1 MGRKWTTKEQEKLL
15 YEWAP
20 KYKQASEKKCY
31 LVFWDEF
38 FSVWFSAFPE
48 RVPAGLENIAPE
60 LWSDEEKG
68 KAKKGIVQRKAQ
80 LTNWYRNHMREDC
93 RVETTSFLKQ
103 LVELETKANT
113 GTRARKPTEVF
124 STLFYKGSET
134 QKSVQNRLLVEAP
147 VGDDGAP
154 LKETRGEKSARR
166 MKIYDE
172 EIEAAWKLATD
183 EQKADVEAAMREA
196 RSQKDAEVEEGE
208 EGEENPEQAA
218 RVEGLRRL
226 PRLMDAAGKA
236 LQDTSG
242 WSFTILSG
250 GRTAAGNVQTASY
263 HLGKTKNGN
272 TFIKAFNGFND
283 NIMKPW
289 TSFVRT
295 VCEES
300 GNIGP
305 SGAHSTEW
313 IGENEQAFVHLYD
326 PPPLVGPAG
335 NSRSSAQSEMTGEG
349 RTHGGRAL
357 ETDTPENVANNMVNR
372 TANANQSSENQ
383 RNSPRPGDL
392 NDNEHHS
399 ENQRNSPLLED
410 PNGRSAP
417 PPPATISATATA
429 TNNNPPT
436 SLENRLS
443 SQSPEDADTRPVPP
457 TSNTRPATR
466 NMGTLRETQAL
477 NSSSLWL
484 PKALARMSSVE
495 GADWVEAVALWE
507 ELENGEASA
516 ALRFSTSKRPR
527 QVAVWFSYGRKYD
540 SDPDIPDI
548 EEYEESVLAWW
559 AFLQP
564 EWRASDDSLPLPS
577 YHPPDGCDWS
587 SLRLTGPNG
596 LLLVM
601 ISFAWWGSIV
611 GESPLWLKASKDLK
625 LALKAM
631 LAESKDTA
639 TSRSTAEKRS
649 RKTDTGKENAT
660 STRRGTKRKLQS
672 EAAVP
677 RATRSSST
685 RDASRTC
692 RPA

>member
-1 MGRKWTTKEQEKLL
+1 MDRRK
-15 YEWAP
+15 
-20 KYKQASEKKCY
+20 
-31 LVFWDEF
+31 
-38 FSVWFSAFPE
+38 
-48 RVPAGLENIAPE
+48 R
-60 LWSDEEKG
+60 
-68 KAKKGIVQRKAQ
+68 
-80 LTNWYRNHMREDC
+80 
-93 RVETTSFLKQ
+93 TS
-103 LVELETKANT
+103 
-113 GTRARKPTEVF
+113 
-124 STLFYKGSET
+124 
-134 QKSVQNRLLVEAP
+134 
-147 VGDDGAP
+147 
-154 LKETRGEKSARR
+154 
-166 MKIYDE
+166 
-172 EIEAAWKLATD
+172 
-183 EQKADVEAAMREA
+183 
-196 RSQKDAEVEEGE
+196 
-208 EGEENPEQAA
+208 
-218 RVEGLRRL
+218 
-226 PRLMDAAGKA
+226 
-236 LQDTSG
+236 
-242 WSFTILSG
+242 
-250 GRTAAGNVQTASY
+250 
-263 HLGKTKNGN
+263 
-272 TFIKAFNGFND
+272 
-283 NIMKPW
+283 
-289 TSFVRT
+289 
-295 VCEES
+295 
-300 GNIGP
+300 
-305 SGAHSTEW
+305 
-313 IGENEQAFVHLYD
+313 
-326 PPPLVGPAG
+326 
-335 NSRSSAQSEMTGEG
+335 SEMTGEG

-516 ALRFSTSKRPR
+516 A
-527 QVAVWFSYGRKYD
+527 
-540 SDPDIPDI
+540 
-548 EEYEESVLAWW
+548 
-559 AFLQP
+559 
-564 EWRASDDSLPLPS
+564 
-577 YHPPDGCDWS
+577 
-587 SLRLTGPNG
+587 
-596 LLLVM
+596 
-601 ISFAWWGSIV
+601 
-611 GESPLWLKASKDLK
+611 
-625 LALKAM
+625 M